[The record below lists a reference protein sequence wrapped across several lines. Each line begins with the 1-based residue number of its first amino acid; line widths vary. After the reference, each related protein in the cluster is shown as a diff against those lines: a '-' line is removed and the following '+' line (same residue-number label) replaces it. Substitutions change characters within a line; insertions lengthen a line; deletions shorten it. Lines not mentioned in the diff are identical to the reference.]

1 MKFLPRVISATVL
14 AAALSTTA
22 QANLIQNGGFED
34 IGTSSALGGFG
45 NASTWQIYSSIPS
58 WDASQNVEIWT
69 NNFNVP
75 AYEGKNILELNAH
88 PGNANGSFSIYQEF
102 DTVVG
107 QQYELTFAGRKRERN
122 RNESFQ
128 VEVGDLLASITNQA
142 FGVWNEYSYI
152 FTALDTSTT
161 LSFTSLDG
169 GRDTTGNLLDAVS
182 VTSVPEPGTLAMF
195 GIGLAGLAFQRRK
208 TKENS

>member
-1 MKFLPRVISATVL
+1 M
-14 AAALSTTA
+14 
-22 QANLIQNGGFED
+22 
-34 IGTSSALGGFG
+34 
-45 NASTWQIYSSIPS
+45 
-58 WDASQNVEIWT
+58 
-69 NNFNVP
+69 
-75 AYEGKNILELNAH
+75 
-88 PGNANGSFSIYQEF
+88 
-102 DTVVG
+102 G

-152 FTALDTSTT
+152 FTALDSSTT

-182 VTSVPEPGTLAMF
+182 VTTVPEPGTLAMF
-195 GIGLAGLAFQRRK
+195 GLGLAGLAFQRRK
-208 TKENS
+208 TKDNS